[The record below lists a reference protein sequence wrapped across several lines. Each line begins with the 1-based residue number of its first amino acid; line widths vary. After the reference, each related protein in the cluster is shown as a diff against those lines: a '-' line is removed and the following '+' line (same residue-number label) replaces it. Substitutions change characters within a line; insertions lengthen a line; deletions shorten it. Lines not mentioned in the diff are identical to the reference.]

1 MNNDLKC
8 LNKTLEDHLLWLSS
22 NGSKGKQADFRNQ
35 NLSGTNLYNISLAYA
50 NLANA
55 NLTNANLTNANLQNA
70 NLENASLAYANLIGA
85 NLIGANLTYTNLYYA
100 YLTSTNLENANLENV
115 KGVQVFKCFYVE
127 NNEKKFNYFFN
138 STKAKKEM
146 SKRLA
151 NRQCS
156 WVE

>member
-1 MNNDLKC
+1 MDLKQI
-8 LNKTLEDHLLWLSS
+8 LEDHSLWLSS
-22 NGSKGKQADFRNQ
+22 NKTKGKQADLSNQ
-35 NLSGTNLYNISLAYA
+35 DLSGTNLAYA

-55 NLTNANLTNANLQNA
+55 NLIYANLT
-70 NLENASLAYANLIGA
+70 GA

-100 YLTSTNLENANLENV
+100 NLANANLTNANLENI
-115 KGVQVFKCFYVE
+115 KGIQVFKCFYVE
-127 NNEKKFNYFFN
+127 NNEKKIQYFLH
-138 STKAKKEM
+138 SIEAKKEM

>member
-1 MNNDLKC
+1 MINLKQI
-8 LNKTLEDHLLWLSS
+8 LEDHLLWLSS
-22 NGSKGKQADFRNQ
+22 NKTKGKQADLSNQ
-35 NLSGTNLYNISLAYA
+35 DLSGTNLYRVNLAYANLAYA

-55 NLTNANLTNANLQNA
+55 NL
-70 NLENASLAYANLIGA
+70 AYANLANA
-85 NLIGANLTYTNLYYA
+85 NLYNA
-100 YLTSTNLENANLENV
+100 YLTSTNLENTNLENTNLENV

-127 NNEKKFNYFFN
+127 NNEKKIQYFLH
-138 STKAKKEM
+138 SIEAKKEM

>member
-55 NLTNANLTNANLQNA
+55 NLANANLANAILYNASLANAN
-70 NLENASLAYANLIGA
+70 LAYANLANA
-85 NLIGANLTYTNLYYA
+85 NLYNA

>member
-35 NLSGTNLYNISLAYA
+35 NLSGTNLYNISLTCANLTYTNLYYANLANANLANAILYNASLANANLAYA

-55 NLTNANLTNANLQNA
+55 NLYN
-70 NLENASLAYANLIGA
+70 
-85 NLIGANLTYTNLYYA
+85 A